1 MKYMLVKVV
10 ERNIFPPIFY
20 NNLLE
25 AQTEMVKQL
34 AAECRI
40 KWEDIADHPIK
51 DIIEAI
57 EEYSEDV
64 GFFNGNHGAYVSEGS
79 YGNYDWEIFEVDE
92 ECKATYIERNE
103 GQL

>member
-10 ERNIFPPIFY
+10 ERNISPPIFY

-25 AQTEMVKQL
+25 AQTEMVKQV

-40 KWEDIADHPIK
+40 KWEDIAHHPIE

-64 GFFNGNHGAYVSEGS
+64 GFFNDNYGAYVSEGS

-92 ECKATYIERNE
+92 DYKVSYIERKE
-103 GQL
+103 D